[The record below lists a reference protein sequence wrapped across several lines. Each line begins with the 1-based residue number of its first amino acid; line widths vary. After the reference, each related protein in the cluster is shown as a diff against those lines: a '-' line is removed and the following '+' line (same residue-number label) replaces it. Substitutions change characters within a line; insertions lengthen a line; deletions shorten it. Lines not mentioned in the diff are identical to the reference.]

1 MLLARNNG
9 NGTFSDITAE
19 AGLTMQT
26 TVVAVA
32 PTDYDNRRDIDI
44 VVLLEDATADAS
56 AQHAR
61 RDVSRCS
68 R

>member
-9 NGTFSDITAE
+9 NGTFSDITGE

-44 VVLLEDATADAS
+44 AGAARGRIADAP

-61 RDVSRCS
+61 RDVSRCC